1 MRLKALQGLDREKL
15 EKEYQELEER
25 IAYFNQLLSSEEMLR
40 GVLKEELT
48 AIRDKYGDQ
57 RYTEIQDVEDEIDI
71 EDLIEEEQCVFT
83 LTQAWLHQAHPGER
97 VRRPV
102 QGRYGQEG
110 HHHPGGRT
118 PWWMCSPPPPMTTC
132 CSLPTLVRCTGK
144 GLSDPGER
152 KDRQGDQPG
161 EYPPGGAGKAGPD
174 HAHFRRPGR
183 KSSICSWSPVRA
195 RSSAWRSPP

>member
-1 MRLKALQGLDREKL
+1 MTTPGSACGQRFDLDEIQAQAILDMAPEGLQGLDREKL

-83 LTQAWLHQAHPGER
+83 LTQAG
-97 VRRPV
+97 
-102 QGRYGQEG
+102 YIK
-110 HHHPGGRT
+110 RT
-118 PWWMCSPPPPMTTC
+118 PVSECTAQSKGGTGKKASPPGRGVVTDLFTA
-132 CSLPTLVRCTGK
+132 STHDYLFFFTDTGK
-144 GLSDPGER
+144 VYR
-152 KDRQGDQPG
+152 KKGYQIPQRAR
-161 EYPPGGAGKAGPD
+161 PPRAPI
-174 HAHFRRPGR
+174 
-183 KSSICSWSPVRA
+183 SSISSRWSRA
-195 RSSAWRSPP
+195 RRSRP